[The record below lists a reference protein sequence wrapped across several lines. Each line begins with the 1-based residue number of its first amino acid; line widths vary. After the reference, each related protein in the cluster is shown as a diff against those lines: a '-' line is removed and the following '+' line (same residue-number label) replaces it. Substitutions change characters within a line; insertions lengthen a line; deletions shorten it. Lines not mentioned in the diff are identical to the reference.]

1 MKLAFCLYK
10 YFPFGGLQRD
20 FVRIAAECHKRG
32 HSIVVYTLSWQGEK
46 PDFMNINIVPVSA
59 LQNHTLYQRFS
70 AWVEN
75 NLKHHPVDAVIG
87 FNKMPNLDVY
97 YAADPCYAAK
107 ANNLRSW
114 WYRLSGRY
122 KHFFN
127 YEKSVFDQHSQTHVL
142 MISNVQKPLFQQF
155 YHTPETRLH
164 LLPPGIARDRIAPS
178 NAAEVREQFRQ
189 EFKITSDE
197 CLLLSVGSG
206 FKTKGL
212 DRSLLAMNKLPEAI
226 KAKTKLI
233 VIGQDNPAP
242 FNKLIKQYSLHNN
255 VTILSGRDD
264 IPRFLLGAD
273 VLLHPA
279 YSENTGTVL
288 LEALVA
294 GLPVLVTDVCGYA
307 HYVHEA
313 GAGDIITSPFNQTR
327 FTEQLQHAI
336 ENKAM
341 REQWQHNAL
350 AFAKTED
357 IFNMPEK
364 AADIIEEVIAHRG

>member
-1 MKLAFCLYK
+1 M
-10 YFPFGGLQRD
+10 
-20 FVRIAAECHKRG
+20 RIAAECHKRG

-46 PDFMNINIVPVSA
+46 PDFMNIKIVPVNA

-70 AWVEN
+70 TWIEN
-75 NLKHHPVDAVIG
+75 DLTHHPVDAVIG

-97 YAADPCYAAK
+97 YAADPCYAFK
-107 ANNLRSW
+107 ANELRLW
-114 WYRLSGRY
+114 WYKFTARY
-122 KHFFN
+122 RHFFS
-127 YEKSVFDQHSQTHVL
+127 YEKSVFDQHSKTHVL

-164 LLPPGIARDRIAPS
+164 LLPPGIARDRIAPP
-178 NAAEVREQFRQ
+178 NAAEIREQFRR
-189 EFKITSDE
+189 EFNIASDE

-212 DRSLLAMNKLPEAI
+212 DRSLLAMRDLPNMI
-226 KAKTKLI
+226 KTKTKLI

-242 FNKLIKQYSLHNN
+242 FNKLIKQYSLDNN

-313 GAGDIITSPFNQTR
+313 QAGDIITSPFNQAR
-327 FTEQLQHAI
+327 FTEQLQYAI

-350 AFAKTED
+350 TFAKTAD
-357 IFNMPEK
+357 IFSMPEK